1 MSFHPETAYNGS
13 REIESHR
20 PSPEEIKY
28 WQNLYK
34 KPAGTRRMTEKQAEA
49 HIKSIIR

>member
-13 REIESHR
+13 REIEPHR

-28 WQNLYK
+28 WQSLY
-34 KPAGTRRMTEKQAEA
+34 AETAETRRMTEKQAA
-49 HIKSIIR
+49 DHIKSIIK

>member
-13 REIESHR
+13 REIEPHK

-28 WQNLYK
+28 WQSPY
-34 KPAGTRRMTEKQAEA
+34 AETAETRRMTEKQAED

>member
-13 REIESHR
+13 REIEPHK

-28 WQNLYK
+28 WQSLYTET
-34 KPAGTRRMTEKQAEA
+34 AETWRMTEKQAED

>member
-13 REIESHR
+13 REIEPHR
-20 PSPEEIKY
+20 PSPEEIKC
-28 WQNLYK
+28 WQSLYAET
-34 KPAGTRRMTEKQAEA
+34 AGTRRMTEKQAED

>member
-1 MSFHPETAYNGS
+1 MSFHPETAYNGG
-13 REIESHR
+13 RETEPYG

-28 WQNLYK
+28 RQS
-34 KPAGTRRMTEKQAEA
+34 PETAETRRMTEKQAEG

>member
-13 REIESHR
+13 REIEPHK

-28 WQNLYK
+28 WQAYTQK
-34 KPAGTRRMTEKQAEA
+34 SPKHGRMTEKQVEA
-49 HIKSIIR
+49 HIKSVIR